1 MSIEPNNADVLH
13 SFGLFFVRQHD
24 YAGALD
30 PLRRAHELAPDK
42 ARYAYVYGVALNS
55 TGAHAD
61 AMALLEKA
69 HQRHPSDRNIM
80 LALVSIARD
89 NGDLATALL
98 RARELVILDPSD
110 TQLRSLVSEL
120 EKRQ

>member
-13 SFGLFFVRQHD
+13 SFGLFLVRQHD

-30 PLRRAHELAPDK
+30 PLRRAHELAPNN
-42 ARYAYVYGVALNS
+42 ARHAYVYGVALNS

-69 HQRHPSDRNIM
+69 HQRHPSDRNIL

-98 RARELVILDPSD
+98 HARELVILDPSD
-110 TQLRSLVSEL
+110 TSAPLSRLGA
-120 EKRQ
+120 